1 MKKYLIILISI
12 IIDGIMPNIT
22 LYGLNNITYFTPVCT
37 GISLIFLYEDNKQ
50 FYRLLLFTILLFG
63 GLYINNLI
71 LSFII
76 FNSVFFIIK
85 LFKYF
90 FKDNYFTILIQ
101 ILLVVFSWDLI
112 FFVVSGLVINNSFI
126 WEDYFYKVSH
136 SIIFNVI
143 YGTILFNLLK
153 NSSKLK
159 H

>member
-1 MKKYLIILISI
+1 MKKYFIILISI
-12 IIDGIMPNIT
+12 IIDGLIPNIT
-22 LYGLNNITYFTPVCT
+22 LYSFNNITYFTPICT
-37 GISLIFLYEDNKQ
+37 GISLIFLYEDNKL

-63 GLYINNLI
+63 VLYINNLI

-76 FNSVFFIIK
+76 FISIFYIIK
-85 LFKYF
+85 LFKRF
-90 FKDNYFTILIQ
+90 FKDNLFTILIQ

-112 FFVVSGLVINNSFI
+112 FFIVNGLAITNKFI

-143 YGTILFNLLK
+143 YGNILFKCFNK
-153 NSSKLK
+153 SSKLN